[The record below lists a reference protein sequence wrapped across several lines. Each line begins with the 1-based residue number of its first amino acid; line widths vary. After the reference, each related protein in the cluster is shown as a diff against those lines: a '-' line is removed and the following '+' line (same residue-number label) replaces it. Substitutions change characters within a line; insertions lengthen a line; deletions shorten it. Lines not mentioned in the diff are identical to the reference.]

1 MSPTPAR
8 RRPFPGTSHSPDAS
22 FLTELQTFRILRRH
36 TDSLELTCSHATR
49 LLGEY
54 LLVVVDE
61 LEEIIKGVDETLDC
75 RVGLCL
81 GLLTVN
87 PETGCRNR
95 K

>member
-1 MSPTPAR
+1 MPRYQSL
-8 RRPFPGTSHSPDAS
+8 TSRLIPDRNTNIKS
-22 FLTELQTFRILRRH
+22 EYTED

-61 LEEIIKGVDETLDC
+61 LEEIIKRVDETLDC

-87 PETGCRNR
+87 TETGCRNI
-95 K
+95 KQ

>member
-1 MSPTPAR
+1 MPRYQSLTR
-8 RRPFPGTSHSPDAS
+8 RLIPDRI
-22 FLTELQTFRILRRH
+22 TNRIRILRRH
-36 TDSLELTCSHATR
+36 TDSYELTSSHATR

>member
-1 MSPTPAR
+1 MPRYQSLTR
-8 RRPFPGTSHSPDAS
+8 RLIPDRI
-22 FLTELQTFRILRRH
+22 TNRIRILRRH
-36 TDSLELTCSHATR
+36 TDSLELTSSHATR
-49 LLGEY
+49 LLGEN

-87 PETGCRNR
+87 PETGCRNI